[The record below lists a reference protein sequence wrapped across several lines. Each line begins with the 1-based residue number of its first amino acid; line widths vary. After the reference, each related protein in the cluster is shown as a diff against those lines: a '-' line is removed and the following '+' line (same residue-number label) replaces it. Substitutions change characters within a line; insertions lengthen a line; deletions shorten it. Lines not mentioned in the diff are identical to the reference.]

1 MRKAAIGI
9 VAVAAMIG
17 TPVLAAD
24 IVVKAPPPA
33 PAPIMSWTGFYI
45 GANAGGGW
53 AHTDWQDNH
62 VSLCPGNA
70 FFNVAT
76 CDIPQKSSSFI
87 GGGQIGARWQT
98 GQWVVGIEG
107 TADYAN
113 FNSTILDPTAAAAG
127 LTATPLTDTTRLRG
141 LYTATVQTGIAWDR
155 ELWYVKGGWAGSWLT
170 RSTLIV
176 VPGAGTTQSGP
187 VSQQASGWT
196 VGTGLEYR
204 LRWWP
209 NFSVGLEYD
218 YIHLNA
224 GNVATCVT
232 VTGTVLSG
240 FCGGGFGGTQPLLNN
255 NFHANVNEV
264 LVRANYTFNWA
275 TK

>member
-9 VAVAAMIG
+9 VAVAAAIG

-24 IVVKAPPPA
+24 MAVKAPPPA
-33 PAPIMSWTGFYI
+33 PTPMMSWTGFYI

-53 AHTDWQDNH
+53 ARTDWQDNA
-62 VSLCPGNA
+62 VTLCPGNGL
-70 FFNVAT
+70 FNVAS
-76 CDIPQKSSSFI
+76 CDIPQKAKSFI
-87 GGGQIGARWQT
+87 GGGQVGARWQT

-113 FNSTILDPTAAAAG
+113 FNSTILDPTTVAVG

-141 LYTATVQTGIAWDR
+141 LYTATVQSGIAWDR

-176 VPGAGTTQSGP
+176 VPGAGTVQSGP
-187 VSQQASGWT
+187 VSQQARGWT

-204 LRWWP
+204 LTSWP

-218 YIHLNA
+218 YIHLDA

-232 VTGTVLSG
+232 VSGVLSG
-240 FCGGGFGGTQPLLNN
+240 FCGGGLGGTQPMLYS

-264 LVRANYTFNWA
+264 LARANYTFNWA
-275 TK
+275 AK